1 MTAQVAE
8 RLLFVSVRSSA
19 GHAPTLMQPRAH
31 ILEETAMTL
40 GTILLVVLVLLL
52 LGAIPQWPHSRN
64 WGYGPSGALGVVL
77 VVVVALLLMGRL

>member
-1 MTAQVAE
+1 M
-8 RLLFVSVRSSA
+8 S
-19 GHAPTLMQPRAH
+19 
-31 ILEETAMTL
+31 L